1 MDIDVDQ
8 KLLGM
13 LDISALRDRILTLDS
28 SVWNEHQQRQLNYD
42 VHQDTESVVLIFCDE
57 SWPDGTIHKEAGW
70 GHLADVAEPLMQQI
84 IHDFYQP
91 GGKIIR
97 AMAAK
102 LKPKGKIRPH
112 HDSLRSFH
120 MGHRIHIPITSNA
133 AVRFTVN
140 GKPCHL
146 EEGLAFEINNQKKH
160 SVMNM
165 GNEDRISFIF
175 DYVPAEQLAS

>member
-8 KLLGM
+8 RLLGKI
-13 LDISALRDRILTLDS
+13 DITALQSRILGLEAGT
-28 SVWNEHQQRQLNYD
+28 WNEHQTRQLNYD
-42 VHQDTESVVLIFCDE
+42 VHQDTESVVLLFCDE
-57 SWPDGTIHKEAGW
+57 SWPNGEIHREAGW
-70 GHLADVAEPLMQQI
+70 QHLGDVAEPLMHQI
-84 IHDFYQP
+84 IHEFYRP
-91 GGKIIR
+91 GGRIIR

-120 MGHRIHIPITSNA
+120 MGHRIHIPITTNA

-165 GNEDRISFIF
+165 GKEDRISFIF
-175 DYVPAEQLAS
+175 DYVPAEQLTL